1 MIVVLT
7 TPRSGSTFI
16 CNRLAKQ
23 HGYKYLGEVFNL
35 ETSKSKILKIIE
47 SCNSNDTALLKIFPN
62 NVNTMI
68 LNGCLK
74 KSKKVY
80 IHSRK
85 DFNAQC
91 KSFYISMLTET
102 WHADKVDL
110 RNITYDAA
118 LYEAYQ
124 QYLMRSY
131 LEIKRI
137 KELLNNVEVSY
148 LEDFYSLENRY
159 QQPVVWDIE
168 PPTINFDV
176 EKLFN
181 D

>member
-1 MIVVLT
+1 
-7 TPRSGSTFI
+7 
-16 CNRLAKQ
+16 
-23 HGYKYLGEVFNL
+23 
-35 ETSKSKILKIIE
+35 
-47 SCNSNDTALLKIFPN
+47 
-62 NVNTMI
+62 
-68 LNGCLK
+68 
-74 KSKKVY
+74 
-80 IHSRK
+80 
-85 DFNAQC
+85 
-91 KSFYISMLTET
+91 MLTET

-110 RNITYDAA
+110 RSITYDAA